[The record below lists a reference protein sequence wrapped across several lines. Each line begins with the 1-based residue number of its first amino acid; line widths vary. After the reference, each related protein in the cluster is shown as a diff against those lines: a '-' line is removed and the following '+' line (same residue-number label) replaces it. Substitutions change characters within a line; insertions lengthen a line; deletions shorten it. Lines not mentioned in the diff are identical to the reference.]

1 MEDSQE
7 KARLMLKEQ
16 MNRYLDA
23 TIARDQREYEEK
35 QWDNLRSQQDRIFM
49 NKFTPEEA
57 LKIIEE
63 INKKK
68 KS

>member
-1 MEDSQE
+1 
-7 KARLMLKEQ
+7 MLKEH
-16 MNRYLDA
+16 MKIYLDA

-35 QWDNLRSQQDRIFM
+35 QWDNLRNQQGRIFM
-49 NKFTPEEA
+49 KKFTPEEA